1 MWGNWKGEAEG
12 NALASQRF
20 QELCENRWWKG
31 TLQTPHAAGAFYSD
45 DSSKRSQNLKWKDKN
60 TCNSARSM
68 AATPPPLLPTELT
81 TPFLKRINTP
91 SLQEEASV
99 GVIAG
104 VITVVFITLLT
115 VLVIIITYLYKN
127 KGSYHTYEQP
137 EADVS
142 VEMENLPSK
151 GEKEEYF
158 I

>member
-1 MWGNWKGEAEG
+1 MLSSN
-12 NALASQRF
+12 L
-20 QELCENRWWKG
+20 
-31 TLQTPHAAGAFYSD
+31 
-45 DSSKRSQNLKWKDKN
+45 DSVLKDHNLNWKDKH

-68 AATPPPLLPTELT
+68 AATPPPPLPTELT
-81 TPFLKRINTP
+81 TPFLKGINTP
-91 SLQEEASV
+91 SLQEEGSV
-99 GVIAG
+99 GVITDEELRHTDQGIDFLKG

-137 EADVS
+137 ESDVS
-142 VEMENLPSK
+142 VQMENLPLK

>member
-1 MWGNWKGEAEG
+1 
-12 NALASQRF
+12 
-20 QELCENRWWKG
+20 
-31 TLQTPHAAGAFYSD
+31 
-45 DSSKRSQNLKWKDKN
+45 
-60 TCNSARSM
+60 M
-68 AATPPPLLPTELT
+68 AATPPPPLPTDELT
-81 TPFLKRINTP
+81 TTFLKRINTP

-99 GVIAG
+99 GVITG

-115 VLVIIITYLYKN
+115 VLVVIIIYLYKN

-142 VEMENLPSK
+142 VQMENLPSK

>member
-1 MWGNWKGEAEG
+1 
-12 NALASQRF
+12 
-20 QELCENRWWKG
+20 
-31 TLQTPHAAGAFYSD
+31 
-45 DSSKRSQNLKWKDKN
+45 
-60 TCNSARSM
+60 M
-68 AATPPPLLPTELT
+68 AATPPPLLPTEELT
-81 TPFLKRINTP
+81 TPFLKINTP

-99 GVIAG
+99 AVIAG
-104 VITVVFITLLT
+104 IITVVFITLLT

-142 VEMENLPSK
+142 VQMENLPSK

>member
-1 MWGNWKGEAEG
+1 MA
-12 NALASQRF
+12 
-20 QELCENRWWKG
+20 
-31 TLQTPHAAGAFYSD
+31 
-45 DSSKRSQNLKWKDKN
+45 
-60 TCNSARSM
+60 
-68 AATPPPLLPTELT
+68 AATPPPLLPTELS
-81 TPFLKRINTP
+81 TPFLKRISTP

-115 VLVIIITYLYKN
+115 VLVVIIIYLYKN

-142 VEMENLPSK
+142 VQMENLPSK

>member
-1 MWGNWKGEAEG
+1 MLSSN
-12 NALASQRF
+12 L
-20 QELCENRWWKG
+20 
-31 TLQTPHAAGAFYSD
+31 
-45 DSSKRSQNLKWKDKN
+45 DSVLKDHNLNWKDKH

-68 AATPPPLLPTELT
+68 AATPPPPLPTELT
-81 TPFLKRINTP
+81 TPFLKGINTP
-91 SLQEEASV
+91 SLQEEGSV
-99 GVIAG
+99 GVITG

-137 EADVS
+137 ESDVS
-142 VEMENLPSK
+142 VQMENLPLK